1 MSSTKFLRLFAG
13 VAMGGL
19 MAGAAIADR
28 VVLDGASLS
37 IDQVV
42 AAARDPQ
49 TEVAIDDDA
58 RERLQAGFDL
68 VMGAAAQGVAV
79 YGLTVGVGWN
89 KDRPA
94 FKVEDG
100 KRVLDDQL
108 LDLSRAF
115 NLSQLRAHGAGF
127 GDAMDKD
134 AVRAGM
140 LVRLNQMLTG
150 KTGIQPEVAEM
161 YRQFLIHD
169 IVPVVPERG
178 SLGQADIT
186 LAAHIGLAM
195 IGEWQ
200 VDYKGQRMPAAEALA
215 DAGLTPVRPVGK
227 DFLSIIS
234 SNALTAGQAALLSH
248 DAGLYLER
256 QIVAFALALEGFN
269 GNVAP
274 FLAETTEIRPFP
286 GMVEAATQIRAALQ
300 DSYLWQNSD
309 TRGLQDPLSY
319 RTMAYVM
326 GSAIEANS
334 ALQDAL
340 TIQINHSDDNPAV
353 LAEHSYDGESS
364 RVASYQ
370 VTDGGAIYPT
380 ANFDL
385 LPVADKVEALNLA
398 LARMTRS
405 MVMQTIR
412 YENPALTKLSR
423 FLAADDNQGLA
434 FGALQVPMSALA
446 IEARQLSLPVS
457 LDGLGTSAGIED
469 VASNGPLAVA
479 NLEKMIELGYR
490 ISSMQLLHAA
500 QAADL
505 RAPAK
510 LGQMTSQLHDAY
522 RQKVPFVDED
532 RAFTED
538 LAQGV
543 EVLKSFQPAP
553 VN

>member
-127 GDAMDKD
+127 GDAMDRD

-364 RVASYQ
+364 QVASYQ

-469 VASNGPLAVA
+469 VASNGRWPS
-479 NLEKMIELGYR
+479 R
-490 ISSMQLLHAA
+490 IWK
-500 QAADL
+500 
-505 RAPAK
+505 R
-510 LGQMTSQLHDAY
+510 
-522 RQKVPFVDED
+522 
-532 RAFTED
+532 
-538 LAQGV
+538 
-543 EVLKSFQPAP
+543 
-553 VN
+553 

>member
-1 MSSTKFLRLFAG
+1 
-13 VAMGGL
+13 
-19 MAGAAIADR
+19 
-28 VVLDGASLS
+28 
-37 IDQVV
+37 
-42 AAARDPQ
+42 
-49 TEVAIDDDA
+49 
-58 RERLQAGFDL
+58 
-68 VMGAAAQGVAV
+68 
-79 YGLTVGVGWN
+79 
-89 KDRPA
+89 
-94 FKVEDG
+94 
-100 KRVLDDQL
+100 
-108 LDLSRAF
+108 
-115 NLSQLRAHGAGF
+115 
-127 GDAMDKD
+127 
-134 AVRAGM
+134 
-140 LVRLNQMLTG
+140 
-150 KTGIQPEVAEM
+150 
-161 YRQFLIHD
+161 
-169 IVPVVPERG
+169 
-178 SLGQADIT
+178 
-186 LAAHIGLAM
+186 M

-256 QIVAFALALEGFN
+256 QIVVFALALEGFN

-364 RVASYQ
+364 QVASYQ

-505 RAPAK
+505 RAPAQ
-510 LGQMTSQLHDAY
+510 LGEMTSQLHDAY

-543 EVLKSFQPAP
+543 EVLENFQPAL